1 MLERVLVHNDFDHR
15 YLLSLNE
22 IILQGERLS
31 NSYKQALPR

>member
-1 MLERVLVHNDFDHR
+1 MVYQQYS

-22 IILQGERLS
+22 IILKGERFS

>member
-1 MLERVLVHNDFDHR
+1 MVYQQYS